1 MSAVSSPV
9 APAEA
14 SREVSDLSR
23 MKSTRPQL
31 RPPTAAALARVLGA
45 TQPLWDELV
54 AHLEATY
61 APVTPEWKMAR
72 TSPLGFLRLIRKRR
86 TILYLLPRDGCF
98 LTAFVFGE
106 KATAAVRA
114 SDVPA
119 AVVTMLNAARPY
131 AEGRGIRLE
140 TRTARDLATMK
151 KLAAIKMAH

>member
-1 MSAVSSPV
+1 M
-9 APAEA
+9 
-14 SREVSDLSR
+14 
-23 MKSTRPQL
+23 TRL
-31 RPPTAAALARVLGA
+31 IADSGNNPPDEKALARALGGA
-45 TQPLWDELV
+45 KVLWDELIRHV
-54 AHLEATY
+54 ESEH
-61 APVTPEWKMAR
+61 APVTHRWTASK
-72 TSPLGFLRLIRKRR
+72 TSALGFLRLVQKKR
-86 TILYLLPRDGCF
+86 TILYLLPREGYF

>member
-1 MSAVSSPV
+1 
-9 APAEA
+9 
-14 SREVSDLSR
+14 

-31 RPPTAAALARVLGA
+31 RPPTAAALAHALGA
-45 TQPLWDELV
+45 TRPLWDELV

-72 TSPLGFLRLIRKRR
+72 TSPLGFLRLIRKER

-119 AVVTMLNAARPY
+119 TVVTALNEARVY

-140 TRTARDLATMK
+140 THTSQDVATMK
-151 KLAAIKMAH
+151 KLAAIKMAN

>member
-1 MSAVSSPV
+1 
-9 APAEA
+9 
-14 SREVSDLSR
+14 

-119 AVVTMLNAARPY
+119 TVVTALNEARVY

-140 TRTARDLATMK
+140 THTSQDVATMK
-151 KLAAIKMAH
+151 KLAAIKMAN